1 MRSRMLSIVLTVLSL
16 ASAGCAT
23 GFRVGGNHY
32 GAGVGGYVGPVPD
45 TIQPG
50 HETYQSPY

>member
-23 GFRVGGNHY
+23 GFRVGGNRY
-32 GAGVGGYVGPVPD
+32 GAGVGGYIGPVPD
-45 TIQPG
+45 AIQPR
-50 HETYQSPY
+50 HEPYQSPY